1 MRSGS
6 LSPWLLLVIDVSV
19 ALMFLSALAAVLSVL
34 WVRYWRR
41 RLSLPEGFDEVIET
55 RTPDG
60 ATIVLARI
68 RPMGAASKRPPVIFC
83 HGLAMN
89 RRALALDPQRSLAR
103 LLAERGRDCWLLEL
117 RGASNARH
125 GSETLRAS
133 FDTYLRED
141 IPTALAYVRAATDVD
156 RVDWVGFSMGGMLA
170 YAHLGAMQGDG
181 VRRLVTIGSPVRF
194 KGYVGRRFMGAA
206 PYVFSPFGLHVGAPL
221 GWLASG
227 AAPLLWPGLPLQ
239 ITHGF
244 RGHHYAPATLRSA
257 FAAGFS
263 NVPAGVMNE
272 FARWVRDDALT
283 SDDGACDYR
292 ASLSAVTVPT
302 LVIAGDRDRL
312 ALPACVREAYERVGS
327 AEKRYLEVGPAAG
340 AHAHYDHLDL
350 ILGGSAVDEVF
361 SHAIEWIERD

>member
-6 LSPWLLLVIDVSV
+6 LPPWLLLLVELGL
-19 ALMFLSALAAVLSVL
+19 ALALLSALAAVLSVL
-34 WVRYWRR
+34 WVRFWRA
-41 RLSLPEGFDEVIET
+41 RLSRLDGFDEVVET

-68 RPMGAASKRPPVIFC
+68 RPVGAPSGRPPVVLC

-89 RRALALDPQRSLAR
+89 RHALALDPQRSLAR

-117 RGASNARH
+117 RGASNKRH
-125 GSETLRAS
+125 GREALGGS
-133 FDTYLRED
+133 FDTYLSD
-141 IPTALAYVRAATDVD
+141 DVPTALAYVRAATDAPL
-156 RVDWVGFSMGGMLA
+156 VDWVGFSMGGMLA

-181 VRRLVTIGSPVRF
+181 IRRLVTIGSPVRF

-206 PYVFSPFGLHVGAPL
+206 PYVFSPFGVSMAAPL

-227 AAPLLWPGLPLQ
+227 AAPLLWPGLPVG

-244 RGHHYAPATLRSA
+244 RGHHYDAATLRRA
-257 FAAGFS
+257 FAAVFS
-263 NVPAGVMNE
+263 NVPAGVMTE
-272 FARWVRDDALT
+272 FARWVRDDTLT
-283 SDDGACDYR
+283 SDDGARDYR
-292 ASLSAVTVPT
+292 AALETVDVPT

-312 ALPACVREAYERVGS
+312 ALPPCVREAYERIR
-327 AEKRYLEVGPAAG
+327 ATEKRYLEVGPASG

-350 ILGGSAVDEVF
+350 ILGVRAVDEVF
-361 SHAIEWIERD
+361 VHAIDWLEKD